1 MSDFNQMYGNNADWQ
16 YGVTQ
21 TPFDQ
26 QPVMEEESLPIPP
39 GGEFALQQ
47 NVEQFAGEELPVFAD
62 LQNAQQPEQLPVMEG
77 TMPVAE
83 EVPAVAM
90 EDAIFAEKE
99 ITFEAEENVMPVQEE
114 LTSEAEAEEDEPE
127 ATVQEND
134 EEVKRAEHEAAEA
147 KRKAE
152 FEARQQEKQQ
162 SLQHQIERVKN
173 MSEEELMKESMTRIT
188 ADTEK
193 LTRRN
198 MKECVAE
205 YIQTLCFGD
214 IEFARMVLNPRKSMI
229 HCFQHINKKAYQYIQ
244 DELKANNIKLG
255 TGEQGYG
262 SDIPDELCYQWAEEY
277 FRNPMA
283 KEDEEEE
290 ETFVPK
296 QYISKSGSKAAG
308 KKTAKKAV
316 KKEKAEVKTPEKK
329 MDKKPDSS
337 ELEGQLSIMDL
348 VCQQGMAG

>member
-39 GGEFALQQ
+39 SGEFALQQ
-47 NVEQFAGEELPVFAD
+47 NVEQFAGEELSVFAD
-62 LQNAQQPEQLPVMEG
+62 LQNAQQPEPEQLPVMEE
-77 TMPVAE
+77 TMSAAE

-90 EDAIFAEKE
+90 VDATFAKKE
-99 ITFEAEENVMPVQEE
+99 I
-114 LTSEAEAEEDEPE
+114 TSEAEEEDDEPE
-127 ATVQEND
+127 ATAQED
-134 EEVKRAEHEAAEA
+134 YEEVKRAEHEAAEA

-162 SLQHQIERVKN
+162 NLQSQIERVKN

-229 HCFQHINKKAYQYIQ
+229 HCFQHINKKAYEYIQ

-255 TGEQGYG
+255 AGEQGYG

-277 FRNPMA
+277 FRNPTA

-296 QYISKSGSKAAG
+296 QYIPKSGSKAAG

-316 KKEKAEVKTPEKK
+316 KKEKAEIKAPEKK
-329 MDKKPDSS
+329 VEKKPDSS

-348 VCQQGMAG
+348 VGQQGMAR

>member
-1 MSDFNQMYGNNADWQ
+1 MSDFNQMYRNNADWQ

-26 QPVMEEESLPIPP
+26 LPVMEEESLPIPP

-83 EVPAVAM
+83 E
-90 EDAIFAEKE
+90 
-99 ITFEAEENVMPVQEE
+99 
-114 LTSEAEAEEDEPE
+114 DEPE
-127 ATVQEND
+127 ATVQEDD

-162 SLQHQIERVKN
+162 SLQYQIERVKN

-205 YIQTLCFGD
+205 YIQTVCFGD
-214 IEFARMVLNPRKSMI
+214 IEFARMVLNPRKSML

-308 KKTAKKAV
+308 KKTGKKAV
-316 KKEKAEVKTPEKK
+316 KKKKAEVKAPEKK
-329 MDKKPDSS
+329 VEKKPDSS

-348 VCQQGMAG
+348 VGQQGMAS